1 MPSAVNCSVRKTYF
15 CAIFCKSRHY
25 ERWSGVGHAVVHL
38 ARHVVGAYREVGID
52 RCSLSRISSRSL
64 SGAEPSDVAD
74 GTSTVL
80 AAPKKKQ
87 KNKKTNKPTN
97 FVDHPIDKKCRA
109 GQGRVRCFLPL
120 ALPGEPEPGRWSS
133 GEACRLSPNDTCR

>member
-38 ARHVVGAYREVGID
+38 ARHVVGAYREVSID
-52 RCSLSRISSRSL
+52 ARYREYRREACLERAERRCRRHI
-64 SGAEPSDVAD
+64 
-74 GTSTVL
+74 TVL

-87 KNKKTNKPTN
+87 RNKKTNKPTN

-109 GQGRVRCFLPL
+109 RQGRVRCFLPL